1 MLNTGGVQEKFR
13 DAVSNDVNTSMAMTI
28 LYDALKAGTND
39 ATQLALVESFDK
51 VLSLDLTGH
60 AKDLLDAG

>member
-1 MLNTGGVQEKFR
+1 
-13 DAVSNDVNTSMAMTI
+13 MAITI